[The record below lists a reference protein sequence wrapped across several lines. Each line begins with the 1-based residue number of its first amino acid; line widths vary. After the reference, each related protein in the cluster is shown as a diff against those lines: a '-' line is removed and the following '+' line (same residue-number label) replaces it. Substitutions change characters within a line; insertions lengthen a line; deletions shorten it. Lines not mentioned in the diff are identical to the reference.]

1 MQQVCLPHIDTFKY
15 RHYPYHNRYLHHI
28 IGHLHFI
35 YLCETKKY
43 FVVNLDN
50 DKNILNRTYI
60 IIVVITPLLLHNK
73 IYISISKSIYNSTIT
88 CVPH

>member
-35 YLCETKKY
+35 YLCETKKI
-43 FVVNLDN
+43 FC
-50 DKNILNRTYI
+50 RQFG
-60 IIVVITPLLLHNK
+60 
-73 IYISISKSIYNSTIT
+73 
-88 CVPH
+88 